1 MVRSE
6 KSDSELEGFHQDK
19 GGGSSDDNSDES
31 DAN

>member
-19 GGGSSDDNSDES
+19 GGGSSDEGSDES
-31 DAN
+31 DGD